1 MPGPAPGLAPT
12 PAHSPDH
19 SEPGADGSHIFRAT
33 WQKRGVSSPGRGN
46 CSPGSASAITG
57 AGGCV
62 QAPPRC
68 DYRGLDRKLRLSRGA
83 APSERLTHALPTH
96 TEPGTRQR
104 SSEVMLEAVPVQ
116 PDLPGWWDLFPER
129 HPASQ
134 TPPPASNSHLHSQPE
149 LTLCPLSP
157 CFGPACGC
165 WASPDAFPWENVF
178 AAPGAHPLCHGKCS
192 LWELPGQCQNCAAGF
207 GPS

>member
-1 MPGPAPGLAPT
+1 M
-12 PAHSPDH
+12 
-19 SEPGADGSHIFRAT
+19 
-33 WQKRGVSSPGRGN
+33 
-46 CSPGSASAITG
+46 
-57 AGGCV
+57 

-134 TPPPASNSHLHSQPE
+134 TPPPASNSQLSFALAARVNPMSSE
-149 LTLCPLSP
+149 PLL
-157 CFGPACGC
+157 
-165 WASPDAFPWENVF
+165 WAS
-178 AAPGAHPLCHGKCS
+178 
-192 LWELPGQCQNCAAGF
+192 LWLLGF
-207 GPS
+207 T